1 MFQALNAVLSG
12 SSRGLVNSLSRVANS
27 AEDAGEAAL
36 QGALGFARLEENAG
50 DVATDTAQAAAA
62 TAAFQSQLDEVSGD
76 ALTGSIALKQ
86 YRDTVDD
93 VGDEATGTA
102 VETGL
107 LSGALATVTGA
118 ASSAVGPL
126 SGARALVGS
135 LGTGSVTTAAATS
148 TFAVALDGLGLSAA
162 AAGGGILTLES
173 SMLPLLVVI
182 GAVVVAIGG
191 LVAALG
197 GLTVAAG
204 AAAGAMSAL
213 FLGGLIPAARD
224 LAETSED
231 IESTWEGLQAIFG
244 QVRDAALKAVEPLVG
259 VEGFETIAFSA
270 LEQGIVTLNMAA
282 ESMASLGGV
291 LRPLARQFGA
301 VFAAVRPQVIGEL
314 EQSVRQFAPMLAD
327 FATGA
332 LRSLPGVLRVLRDS
346 AAELGPDIGS
356 LFESLGGVLPEA
368 ISLLVDATRLVLPP
382 LTFFLE
388 LLDVLLSIAA
398 PVVNSLNPLLE
409 FFGQFFDMLT
419 FGLRVIEAMIDAV
432 GRLVKTFV
440 AGFSDGPLGGIIS
453 QVESLTKML
462 KGGAQSYIAQMN
474 AAETPGEVFGVASE
488 GIEPTDSP
496 YEAARSE
503 SGEGLSDSGDETVI
517 DMSSATFVGGD
528 RREAKRTADEVEKV
542 VERVLERK
550 RIRQSGSK

>member
-1 MFQALNAVLSG
+1 LN
-12 SSRGLVNSLSRVANS
+12 NVA
-27 AEDAGEAAL
+27 DAAQDASEAAL

-50 DVATDTAQAAAA
+50 DVATDAAQAAAA
-62 TAAFQSQLDEVSGD
+62 TSAFQSQLDEVSGD

-86 YRDTVDD
+86 YRDAVDD
-93 VGDEATGTA
+93 VGDEAIGTA
-102 VETGL
+102 VETGI

-118 ASSAVGPL
+118 SSSAVGPL
-126 SGARALVGS
+126 GGVRALVGS

-148 TFAVALDGLGLSAA
+148 TFAVALDALGLSAA

-173 SMLPLLVVI
+173 SLLPLLVVI

-191 LVAALG
+191 LIAALG

-204 AAAGAMSAL
+204 AAAAAMSAL
-213 FLGGLIPAARD
+213 FLGGLIPAARE

-244 QVRDAALKAVEPLVG
+244 RVRDAALKAVEPLVG
-259 VEGFETIAFSA
+259 VEGFEGLAFGA
-270 LEQGIVTLNMAA
+270 LEQSVVTLNMAA
-282 ESMASLGGV
+282 ESMASLAGV

-301 VFAAVRPQVIGEL
+301 VFAAVRPEVIGEL

-327 FATGA
+327 VSGGL
-332 LRSLPGVLRVLRDS
+332 LRSLPGVFRVLRK
-346 AAELGPDIGS
+346 AAGELSKDVFNFG
-356 LFESLGGVLPEA
+356 ESLGGVLPET
-368 ISLLVDATRLVLPP
+368 ISLLVDVTRLVLPP

-398 PVVNSLNPLLE
+398 PLVNSLNPLIE

-440 AGFSDGPLGGIIS
+440 AGFSDGPLGGLIS
-453 QVESLTKML
+453 QVESLTKMF
-462 KGGAQSYIAQMN
+462 KGGAQSYIARMN
-474 AAETPGEVFGVASE
+474 AAETPGEVWEAGSE
-488 GIEPTDSP
+488 GIELTGSP

-503 SGEGLSDSGDETVI
+503 SGQGRSNTSDETVI
-517 DMSSATFVGGD
+517 DMSEATFVGGD